1 MIRCATRN
9 GTEVLDPY
17 FEHEFRDFS
26 PNPEEICAKEEH
38 QAALRQA
45 IAELRPSLRNV
56 VELYQLQEC
65 VAAANARLFHARAS
79 LRGNKAL
86 LLNHKAARHV
96 SRKRFS
102 CAMSCTAPFELD
114 GFVDALARRI
124 AAAKNLV
131 NRVSLPSA
139 DRLLAAIT
147 SLETALTWP
156 ETQQRSQNL
165 LQRGLQRDS
174 DFEARW
180 PEVLGTLLET

>member
-1 MIRCATRN
+1 MKCSRCRMIRCATRN

-65 VAAANARLFHARAS
+65 SMDETAKILGISVAAANARLFHARAS

-86 LLNHKAARHV
+86 LLNHKAARRV

-102 CAMSCTAPFELD
+102 CAMSCTVPF
-114 GFVDALARRI
+114 A
-124 AAAKNLV
+124 
-131 NRVSLPSA
+131 
-139 DRLLAAIT
+139 
-147 SLETALTWP
+147 
-156 ETQQRSQNL
+156 Q
-165 LQRGLQRDS
+165 
-174 DFEARW
+174 
-180 PEVLGTLLET
+180 

>member
-1 MIRCATRN
+1 MLCFLSQAGASINRWNSIDEMLTLSNDPMRNRN

-17 FEHEFRDFS
+17 FEQEFRDFS

-65 VAAANARLFHARAS
+65 SMDETAKILGISVAAANARLFHARAS

-86 LLNHKAARHV
+86 LLNHKASRHV

-102 CAMSCTAPFELD
+102 CAMSCTAPF
-114 GFVDALARRI
+114 A
-124 AAAKNLV
+124 
-131 NRVSLPSA
+131 
-139 DRLLAAIT
+139 
-147 SLETALTWP
+147 
-156 ETQQRSQNL
+156 Q
-165 LQRGLQRDS
+165 
-174 DFEARW
+174 
-180 PEVLGTLLET
+180 